1 MPGSMPEK
9 STRAFWSRP
18 SAMIAIAVAIAIIA
32 LGLDLSAQQPEKAP
46 KKDGAIPRV
55 QASNSALDEIERTA
69 RDMRDV
75 ARSEARDRARKAP
88 PLTVEEVLSK
98 TGKKKPAR
106 IFEWVRDEI
115 TFEPYA
121 GSLRD
126 PETVLAARSGNA
138 ADIARLLHALYSGAG
153 MKVRYVWG
161 SLDEEN
167 ASTLLKRFTGE
178 VIIERNGAPVHD
190 DSFDVYPPLVLAQ
203 ASAHAWVEVEDEGR
217 YKDADPLTGLEFET
231 TRGKREGFGD
241 TLPATFEARLELRL
255 VAHQKDGREFDL
267 IKRSGTVDEFTSRPL
282 SITFTRDARVSDGYR
297 PVLQV
302 GKKSQRA
309 SEYFSASDLASL
321 ELAFDLQVSA
331 RRHLWSQPL
340 YQIEKGQNPFD
351 YEQLHLSMA
360 VIAGWTSDAQLA
372 NVGGQALGDT
382 MSSAMAWS
390 KSQRKA
396 KGPQIDSA
404 FENTTTALIEQ
415 SVRVFPY
422 VYARHLDRLS
432 IKLAGALGVKPVMYR
447 PRIFVTS
454 VVRDR
459 DTIRLQSGIQGER
472 IEALAGL
479 GVPQVNATAFGVLYG
494 RFSDE
499 VRGALIESLVGAKPM
514 TTTAVFENAISGKV
528 PVYTLHRGD
537 LAAARKIEKP
547 EGVSEHLSKKVKKS
561 GVIIL
566 VPGRPVSLGAQERT
580 SWWEVDPVTNQ
591 LHGGSWQGLF
601 NISTAPASKAPID
614 QGAIMLALTTMASRQ
629 LSLWMSALS
638 SSGGFEHTLC
648 MAGKDTRTI
657 GRALCAKRA
666 AKKLPELASCILPE
680 YKETTSSSEDAI
692 DPLDPMGMAS
702 GEKFTAPGC
711 DETVAPLRC
720 GAVVAN
726 AFLGGELVAI
736 PKMTEAESAKWRP
749 FVCGK

>member
-1 MPGSMPEK
+1 
-9 STRAFWSRP
+9 
-18 SAMIAIAVAIAIIA
+18 MIAVSAATAIIA
-32 LGLDLSAQQPEKAP
+32 LGLDLSAQEPDAAPEAQQV
-46 KKDGAIPRV
+46 ARV
-55 QASNSALDEIERTA
+55 QASSGALKEIERTA
-69 RDMRDV
+69 KDLRDV
-75 ARSEARDRARKAP
+75 ARSESRDRARRAP
-88 PLTVEEVLSK
+88 PLTVEEVLAK
-98 TGKKKPAR
+98 TGKKNPQK

-121 GSLRD
+121 GTLRD

-138 ADIARLLHALYSGAG
+138 ADTARLLHALYSGAG

-161 SLDEEN
+161 SLDDAN
-167 ASTLLKRFTGE
+167 ASGLLERFTGE

-190 DSFDVYPPLVLAQ
+190 ASYDVFPPLVVAQ

-241 TLPATFEARLELRL
+241 ALPSSFETRLELRL
-255 VAHQKDGREFDL
+255 VAHRKDGREFDL
-267 IKRSGTVDEFTSRPL
+267 IKARGSIDEFTSRPL
-282 SITFTRDARVSDGYR
+282 SLTFTRDARVPDGYR

-302 GKKSQRA
+302 GSKSQRA

-321 ELAFDLQVSA
+321 ELTFDLQVSA
-331 RRHLWSQPL
+331 RRRVWAQPL
-340 YQIEKGQNPFD
+340 YQVEKGQNPFD

-360 VIAGWTSDAQLA
+360 VISGWTSDAQLA
-372 NVGGQALGDT
+372 RVGGQTLGDT
-382 MSSAMAWS
+382 MSGAMDWS
-390 KSQRKA
+390 KSRRKET
-396 KGPQIDSA
+396 GPQIDSA
-404 FENTTTALIEQ
+404 FENATTALIEQ

-432 IKLAGALGVKPVMYR
+432 LELAGALGVKPVMYQ

-459 DTIRLQSGIQGER
+459 DTIHMQTAIQGER
-472 IEALAGL
+472 LEALAAL

-494 RFSDE
+494 RFADE
-499 VRGALIESLVGAKPM
+499 VRGSLIESLVGEKPM
-514 TTTAVFENAISGKV
+514 TTTAVFDSAIAGKI

-537 LAAARKIEKP
+537 LSAAKKIKKP
-547 EGVSEHLSKKVKKS
+547 EGVSAYLAKKVKKS
-561 GVIIL
+561 GVVVL
-566 VPGRPVSLGAQERT
+566 VPSRPVTIGAQERT

-601 NISTAPASKAPID
+601 NISNTPASKAPID
-614 QGAIMLALTTMASRQ
+614 QGAIMLALTTMASKQ

-648 MAGKDTRTI
+648 MASKDTRTI

-666 AKKLPELASCILPE
+666 ARELPGLASCLLPE
-680 YKETTSSSEDAI
+680 YKEADASPKAAV
-692 DPLDPMGMAS
+692 DPLDPMGMGG
-702 GEKFTAPGC
+702 GEKFGAPGC
-711 DETVAPLRC
+711 DDTVVPLRC

-726 AFLGGELVAI
+726 AFLEGELVAI
-736 PKMTEAESAKWRP
+736 PKLPEDKLADWRP